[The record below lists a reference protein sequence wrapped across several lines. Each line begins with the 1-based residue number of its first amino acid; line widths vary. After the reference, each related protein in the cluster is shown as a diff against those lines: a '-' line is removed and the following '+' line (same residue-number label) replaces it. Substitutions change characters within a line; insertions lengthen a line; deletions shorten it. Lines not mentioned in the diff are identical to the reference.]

1 MNRKIFLR
9 AITLLMLLAAGT
21 AAYAEEKTVTF
32 GFGTGEVSISTL
44 DSRTN
49 KTEYV
54 NSVSADAITL
64 TAESDGGNVEN
75 QSTSLKIQKG
85 ARLIISAK
93 DATITN
99 VSITFTGSHRDI
111 TTIPDGYSYESTEG
125 TWTGSADKVILTYE
139 NDGSNAYITTIA
151 VTYQP
156 ITALSF
162 ADGLKTY
169 NLTDFSATIQTPK
182 ETSANVTYTSSD
194 EKVARIDNNQTIRF
208 VNTGEAD
215 ITATY
220 TLSDEETLTAQY
232 KVRIVAGEASYAV
245 TNSSGTYTCS
255 FADAG
260 KFDSPVLTMPG
271 LTVTMGNGTNAV
283 IYKKLV
289 ADNDNSYGVRVIDDN
304 GFTHLWYNADDKT
317 PLQGT
322 FYTFKPTVSGKLVL
336 NGYVD
341 IAGAVTWA
349 DNDGSATTTS
359 ENAVSAGAS
368 TLTLDITAGHTYSL
382 YETIKETRTFT
393 IFSLNGLTFTP
404 SVKLASSHATAASSD
419 VTQYSYTD
427 LVDGLANATATVSC
441 KGNVSS
447 AKAEFVT
454 GSSTDKLTL
463 QITDITYNAGEGN
476 GGAIVVDMGL
486 GSTIGL
492 FVLTI
497 PYKTHTWDFTS
508 MSAATLKDNTTDWAL
523 TYQVRRYVDETLAD
537 NTTVRRLDYLNNAVM
552 TNATAI
558 DGTNAYYIGESAG
571 LLVTAAAEGWGAMG
585 SYPGEGDL
593 SLTERLNAPYT
604 NITDVSQM
612 TIYNGTTITIPALKK
627 GQYVRMK
634 WSRHAPNSGDL
645 IAAKNVTDLD
655 GTAISSNFEVGN
667 YGGVTNPVGYEEFI
681 VAANGDVSFTL
692 SQSGW
697 TEIRNI
703 TVSDNFVETDMRLYP
718 PKQTTVKTYKDN
730 ATTINYGTAYGNV
743 QAMSALGPIK
753 YYIKGGTAADGSTTL
768 TTDGLSATL
777 TEAGAL
783 TVTGKGSFVLVQ
795 KGISNGY
802 VLDMEETTIT
812 VSNTTDVTQT
822 YPYTWDFTNISEETK
837 QSLEA
842 DHDGTLWSNQGDGA
856 YGLVVSKN
864 KFSNGDELSANDVTI
879 AEYEGLGITTIY
891 QTELYDNVVTLSVN
905 SANAGLKTFH
915 KGSGRNSTL
924 GCNIIIPNV
933 GENFYV
939 YIRCHRNVSTGNT
952 YGRFSSSGGEAL
964 ETIHEG
970 GGGAGSE
977 DWIYRIQGKGAN
989 VTINVQEY
997 TIYKIGV
1004 TQTLKDFTEYDG
1016 NGYCTEYR
1024 DHNEKYDLTDY
1035 FTYGSQ
1041 KVSARYV
1048 THVNNDNTVVSTQAI
1063 DVAPAETG
1071 VILKCDGTA
1080 NLTSVPL
1087 FVRDVNTAENTADGN
1102 LLEGVLE
1109 ARNVPS
1115 TVTDAGRDYRNYV
1128 FTRIYYQINEE
1139 GKIVEGTSR
1148 ETGALGFY
1156 KLATNDATQLKANL
1170 AYLHL
1175 PVLRMSEAKTFYLLP
1190 SLIDG
1195 TTGIRNASTGNMYA
1209 GDDNATDGRPAVVY
1223 YTIGGQRLNGR
1234 PTRPGIYIANHKKI
1248 VIR

>member
-1 MNRKIFLR
+1 M
-9 AITLLMLLAAGT
+9 LLMLLAAGAT
-21 AAYAEEKTVTF
+21 AYAEEKTVTF

-54 NSVSADAITL
+54 NSVASDAITL
-64 TAESDGGNVEN
+64 TAESDGGNVEQQGN
-75 QSTSLKIQKG
+75 SIKIQKG
-85 ARLIISAK
+85 GKLTISAK

-99 VSITFTGSHRDI
+99 VSITFTESHSDI
-111 TTIPDGYSYESTEG
+111 KTTPEGYSYKGTKG
-125 TWTGSADKVILTYE
+125 TWTGSANEVILTYE
-139 NDGSNAYITTIA
+139 NDGSNAYITTIV

-169 NLTDFSATIQTPK
+169 NLTDFTATIQTPK
-182 ETSANVTYTSSD
+182 ETSTNITYTSSD
-194 EKVARIDNNQTIRF
+194 VKVAKIYDNQTIRF
-208 VNTGEAD
+208 VNTGETD

-220 TLSDEETLTAQY
+220 TLSDDETLTAQY
-232 KVRIVAGEASYAV
+232 KVRIVAAEASYAV
-245 TNSSGTYTCS
+245 TNSNGVYTCT
-255 FADAG
+255 FAGEG
-260 KFDSPVLTMPG
+260 KFDSPVLTIPG
-271 LTVTMGNGTNAV
+271 IAVTMGNGTNAV

-289 ADNDNSYGVRVIDDN
+289 ADNDDSYGVRVIDDN

-336 NGYVD
+336 TGYVE
-341 IAGAVTWA
+341 IAGDMTWA
-349 DNDGSATTTS
+349 DNNGTATTTT
-359 ENAVSAGAS
+359 EKTVSAGAN

-382 YETIKETRTFT
+382 YEAITDPRTFS

-404 SVKLASSHATAASSD
+404 SVKLVSSHATADNSN
-419 VTQYSYTD
+419 VTEYTYTD
-427 LVDGLANATATVSC
+427 LVEGLTTATATVSC
-441 KGNVSS
+441 KGNVSN
-447 AKAEFVT
+447 ATAELVT

-463 QITDITYNAGEGN
+463 KITDITYKEGADK
-476 GGAIVVDMGL
+476 GGAIVVDMGT

-508 MSAATLKDNTTDWAL
+508 MSADVLKGNTTDWAL

-537 NTTVRRLDYLNNAVM
+537 NSTVRRLDYLNNAVM

-585 SYPGEGDL
+585 SYPGEADL

-604 NITDVSQM
+604 NITEVSQM
-612 TIYNGTTITIPALKK
+612 TIYNGTTITIPTLKK

-634 WSRHAPNSGDL
+634 WSRHAPKSGDL
-645 IAAKNVTDLD
+645 IAAKNVTDLE
-655 GTAISSNFEVGN
+655 GTEITGTFEVGN

-681 VAANGDVSFTL
+681 VAADGDVSFTL

-703 TVSDNFVETDMRLYP
+703 VVSDKFVETDMRLYP
-718 PKQTTVKTYKDN
+718 PTQTTVKTYKDN
-730 ATTINYGTAYGNV
+730 STTISYGTAYGNV
-743 QAMSALGPIK
+743 QAMSAMEPIK
-753 YYIKGGTAADGSTTL
+753 YYIKGGTATSGSTTL
-768 TTDGLSATL
+768 TTGDLKATL

-783 TVTGKGSFVLVQ
+783 TVSGKGSFVLVQ
-795 KGISNGY
+795 KGISSGY

-812 VSNTTDVTQT
+812 VTNTTDVTQT
-822 YPYTWDFTNISEETK
+822 YPYTWDFTNISDETK

-842 DHDGTLWSNQGDGA
+842 DIASSKPIWEKNSDIGDNV
-856 YGLVVSKN
+856 YGLNVSN
-864 KFSNGDELSANDVTI
+864 LNFSQGGELSANGVTI
-879 AEYEGLGITTIY
+879 PEFDGLGFAVR
-891 QTELYDNVVTLSVN
+891 L
-905 SANAGLKTFH
+905 
-915 KGSGRNSTL
+915 NSTSADYDRVIRIDVNASGSAL
-924 GCNIIIPNV
+924 VFKHRVSTGGGPSVITIPNV
-933 GENFYV
+933 PKGYYV
-939 YIRCHRNVSTGNT
+939 YIRARQTAST
-952 YGRFSSSGGEAL
+952 YSSFTAAGGGDM
-964 ETIHEG
+964 ETIHSG
-970 GGGAGSE
+970 TINTDDA
-977 DWIYRIQGKGAN
+977 IYRIPGNDAN
-989 VTINVQEY
+989 VTIDVQEY

-1004 TQTLKDFTEYDG
+1004 TKTLKDFTEYDG

-1024 DHNEKYDLTDY
+1024 DHNEKYDLTSY
-1035 FTYGSQ
+1035 FTYDRQ

-1063 DVAPAETG
+1063 AVAPAETG

-1080 NLTSVPL
+1080 SLSSVPL
-1087 FVRDVNTAENTADGN
+1087 FVKDVNTAESTADGN
-1102 LLEGVLE
+1102 LLDGVLV
-1109 ARNVPS
+1109 AQNVPS
-1115 TVTDAGRDYRNYV
+1115 TATEDGRDYRNYV
-1128 FTRIYYQINEE
+1128 FTRTYYQLNDKGE
-1139 GKIVEGTSR
+1139 IVEGTSS

-1156 KLATNDATQLKANL
+1156 KLATNDATLLKANL

-1175 PVLRMSEAKTFYLLP
+1175 PVVGMSEAKTFYLLP
-1190 SLIDG
+1190 SLING
-1195 TTGIRNASTGNMYA
+1195 TTGIRNASTNSMYA

>member
-1 MNRKIFLR
+1 M
-9 AITLLMLLAAGT
+9 LLMLLAAGAT
-21 AAYAEEKTVTF
+21 AYAEGKSFKLSYEDGDNDLSKLGDKSNDTHSTTIDGITISWAGAKDITNDPKDGVKRLKWQKGVTMTF
-32 GFGTGEVSISTL
+32 AGAFKKITKL
-44 DSRTN
+44 
-49 KTEYV
+49 
-54 NSVSADAITL
+54 TL
-64 TAESDGGNVEN
+64 TTTD
-75 QSTSLKIQKG
+75 KKM
-85 ARLIISAK
+85 
-93 DATITN
+93 
-99 VSITFTGSHRDI
+99 RDI
-111 TTIPDGYSYESTEG
+111 TCSPNTATIS
-125 TWTGSADKVILTYE
+125 
-139 NDGSNAYITTIA
+139 NDGTSIFVSDINSTTVSVTNGTETSGENLYLASIT
-151 VTYQP
+151 VEYEDVEHK
-156 ITALSF
+156 ITFSKDEQTF
-162 ADGLKTY
+162 
-169 NLTDFSATIQTPK
+169 NLTDFTASVQPSEQGLSPI
-182 ETSANVTYTSSD
+182 TYTSSD
-194 EKVARIDNNQTIRF
+194 VKVAKIYDNQTIRF
-208 VNTGEAD
+208 VNTGETD

-220 TLSDEETLTAQY
+220 TLSDDETLTAQY
-232 KVRIVAGEASYAV
+232 KVRIVAAEASYAV
-245 TNSSGTYTCS
+245 TNSNGVYTCT
-255 FADAG
+255 FAGEG
-260 KFDSPVLTMPG
+260 KFDSPVLTIPG
-271 LTVTMGNGTNAV
+271 ITVTMGNGTNAV
-283 IYKKLV
+283 IYKKLA
-289 ADNDNSYGVRVIDDN
+289 ADNDDSYGVRVIDDN

-336 NGYVD
+336 KGYVE
-341 IAGAVTWA
+341 IAGAMTWA
-349 DNDGSATTTS
+349 DNDGSATTTA
-359 ENAVSAGAS
+359 EQTVSVGKN

-382 YETIKETRTFT
+382 YEAIADQQTFS

-404 SVKLASSHATAASSD
+404 SVKLVSSHATADNSD
-419 VTQYSYTD
+419 VTEYTYAD
-427 LVDGLANATATVSC
+427 LVEGLTTATATVSC
-441 KGNVSS
+441 KGNVSN
-447 AKAEFVT
+447 AKAELVT

-463 QITDITYNAGEGN
+463 KITDITYKDEADK
-476 GGAIVVDMGL
+476 GGAIVVDMGT

-508 MSAATLKDNTTDWAL
+508 MSADVLKANTTDWAL

-537 NTTVRRLDYLNNAVM
+537 NSTVRRLDYLNNAVM

-585 SYPGEGDL
+585 SYPGEADL

-604 NITDVSQM
+604 NITEVSQM

-645 IAAKNVTDLD
+645 IAAKNVTDLE
-655 GTAISSNFEVGN
+655 GTEITGTFEVGN

-681 VAANGDVSFTL
+681 VAADGDVSFTL
-692 SQSGW
+692 SQNGW

-703 TVSDNFVETDMRLYP
+703 VVSDNFVETDMRLYP
-718 PKQTTVKTYKDN
+718 PTQTTVKTYKDN
-730 ATTINYGTAYGNV
+730 STTVSYGTAYGNV

-753 YYIKGGTAADGSTTL
+753 YYIKDGTAASGSTTL
-768 TTDGLSATL
+768 TDGDLNATM

-783 TVTGKGSFVLVQ
+783 TVSGKGSFVIVQ
-795 KGISNGY
+795 KGISSGY

-812 VSNTTDVTQT
+812 VTNTTDVTQT
-822 YPYTWDFTNISEETK
+822 YPYTWDFTNISDETK
-837 QSLEA
+837 QSLE
-842 DHDGTLWSNQGDGA
+842 DDQDGTLWSNQGDGT

-864 KFSNGDELSANDVTI
+864 KFSNGDELSASGVTI
-879 AEYEGLGITTIY
+879 AEYEGLGIETIR
-891 QTELYDNVVTLSVN
+891 QSELYDNVVTLGVN
-905 SANAGLKTFH
+905 SANAGLSTPH
-915 KGSGRNSTL
+915 RGSGKNSTL

-933 GENFYV
+933 GEDFYV
-939 YIRCHRNVSTGNT
+939 YIRCHRNVSTGNE

-964 ETIHEG
+964 DTIYEG
-970 GGGAGSE
+970 GGGKGSK

-1004 TQTLKDFTEYDG
+1004 TKTFKDFTEYDG

-1024 DHNEKYDLTDY
+1024 DHNEKYDLTSY

-1048 THVNNDNTVVSTQAI
+1048 THVNNDNTVVSTRAI
-1063 DVAPAETG
+1063 AVAPAETG

-1080 NLTSVPL
+1080 KLSSVPL
-1087 FVRDVNTAENTADGN
+1087 FVKDVNTAESTADGN
-1102 LLEGVLE
+1102 LLNGVLV
-1109 ARNVPS
+1109 AQNVPS
-1115 TVTDAGRDYRNYV
+1115 TATEDGRDYRNYV
-1128 FTRIYYQINEE
+1128 FTYIYYQLNDKGE
-1139 GKIVEGTSR
+1139 IVEGTSS

-1156 KLATNDATQLKANL
+1156 KLATNDDTQLKANL

-1175 PVLRMSEAKTFYLLP
+1175 PVVGMSEAKTFYLLP

-1195 TTGIRNASTGNMYA
+1195 TTGIRNASTNSMYA